1 MPILIQANQL
11 PILSATSIY
20 EISALIFCPIL
31 PYPPHIDSGKV
42 WRALAAPVASCGLL
56 LLFRPPECPCEAIG
70 TTRYE
75 GMHTYGCMAESLAS
89 P

>member
-31 PYPPHIDSGKV
+31 PYPPHIASGKV

-56 LLFRPPECPCEAIG
+56 QPPSPLQTSPMSLRSHRHHEVRRDA
-70 TTRYE
+70 YLWL
-75 GMHTYGCMAESLAS
+75 YG
-89 P
+89 